1 MRAFERGSNLSR
13 GGFAAKRSFSAG
25 ASTASQSSVYTT
37 HHIMSGRVRL
47 IYESARYIL
56 CAGLLA
62 VLLLV
67 SPAHFRAATSN
78 RQTDAIQTSRGELRL
93 TPLYHGSVM
102 LEFGGKVIHVDPWSQ
117 GDFTGLPPADLIVVT
132 HTHADHLDRTMIDKL
147 KKPETII
154 AGPPAVI
161 DTLNCAPACGQVE
174 AISDSEQKTVLGIKF
189 EGVPMYNLVQ
199 GSAPGKPFHHKGVGS
214 GYILN
219 FGDTRVYFS
228 GDTECTPE
236 MKALKN
242 ITVAFLAMNPPRTE
256 STIEAAECVKAFT
269 PKIVYPYHYR
279 GSRPEEFAEALK
291 NTPGVEVRI
300 RKLEGEP

>member
-1 MRAFERGSNLSR
+1 MNKFTGHTLY
-13 GGFAAKRSFSAG
+13 AALFVG
-25 ASTASQSSVYTT
+25 
-37 HHIMSGRVRL
+37 
-47 IYESARYIL
+47 
-56 CAGLLA
+56 
-62 VLLLV
+62 LLLV
-67 SPAHFRAATSN
+67 SPAHLRAESSN
-78 RQTDAIQTSRGELRL
+78 RQADAIQTSRGELRL
-93 TPLYHGSVM
+93 MPLYHGSVM
-102 LEFGGKVIHVDPWSQ
+102 LKFGGKVIYVDPWSRA
-117 GDFTGLPPADLIVVT
+117 DFTGLPLADLIVVT

-154 AGPPAVI
+154 VGPPAVI
-161 DTLNCAPACGQVE
+161 DTLNCAPACGEVE
-174 AISDSEQKTVLGIKF
+174 AISDSEKKMVMGIEF

-228 GDTECTPE
+228 GDTECTSE

-242 ITVAFLAMNPPRTE
+242 ITVAFLAMNPPKTE
-256 STIEAAECVKAFT
+256 STLEAAECVKAFK

-279 GSRPEEFAEALK
+279 GSKPEEFAEALK
-291 NTPGVEVRI
+291 STSGIEVRI